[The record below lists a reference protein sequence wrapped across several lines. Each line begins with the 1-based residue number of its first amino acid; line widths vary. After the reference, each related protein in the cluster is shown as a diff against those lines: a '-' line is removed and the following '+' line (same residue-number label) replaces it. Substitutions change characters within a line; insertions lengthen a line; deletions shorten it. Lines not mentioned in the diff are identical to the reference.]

1 MPNAKKISRQRNS
14 DIFNKTPRPGAT
26 RRIVRHIFIG
36 HVVCNDGEIK
46 KRSLHTYMRGATE
59 PLFTEA
65 KYS

>member
-1 MPNAKKISRQRNS
+1 MQRDS
-14 DIFNKTPRPGAT
+14 DIFNKTPRAT

-36 HVVCNDGEIK
+36 HVVCNGGEIK
-46 KRSLHTYMRGATE
+46 KCSLHTCMKGATE